1 MTKNLKINTDEINL
15 TELLL
20 TLWESKWKI
29 AAAVVIPLIATI
41 YYQLIQTNNFTAMTE
56 IRPIGSLEMNR
67 YLNFNNLITNADTNV
82 DTNANADTNADT
94 NNNTN
99 VNEIKG
105 KFSKLTSSKFLNL
118 YIDVLNDKS
127 VFEDAIHKFNLLE
140 ASQYNNDK
148 EYNEAIIRLASSI
161 KILSPLVSS
170 KEKKGNLE
178 TSYHTINFTYHD
190 AEKWK
195 NVLIYVDE
203 LANKRIKKNIL
214 EEYYSTFSF
223 LKDKQKFKLEDT
235 LTEIDNLY
243 IDYDIQAFNRISYLT
258 EQSEIAK
265 KLGIK
270 KNTIEVETFSN
281 QNVLLSNINIDS
293 PFYLRGYEAI
303 DKEIELIKSRDNKK
317 AFIKGLFELEQKKRA
332 IEEDKTLERIK
343 LIFQSTLSEDDKSF
357 FGASINAITT
367 KFLYKNV
374 KKPLGLAIVI
384 GLITGI
390 FYVLISNVFKSLK
403 VIKKN

>member
-1 MTKNLKINTDEINL
+1 M
-15 TELLL
+15 
-20 TLWESKWKI
+20 
-29 AAAVVIPLIATI
+29 
-41 YYQLIQTNNFTAMTE
+41 
-56 IRPIGSLEMNR
+56 
-67 YLNFNNLITNADTNV
+67 
-82 DTNANADTNADT
+82 
-94 NNNTN
+94 
-99 VNEIKG
+99 
-105 KFSKLTSSKFLNL
+105 
-118 YIDVLNDKS
+118 
-127 VFEDAIHKFNLLE
+127 
-140 ASQYNNDK
+140 
-148 EYNEAIIRLASSI
+148 
-161 KILSPLVSS
+161 
-170 KEKKGNLE
+170 
-178 TSYHTINFTYHD
+178 
-190 AEKWK
+190 
-195 NVLIYVDE
+195 IYVDE

-223 LKDKQKFKLEDT
+223 LKDKQKFKLEDI

-281 QNVLLSNINIDS
+281 KNLLLSNINIDS

-303 DKEIELIKSRDNKK
+303 DKEIELIQSRDNKK
-317 AFIKGLFELEQKKRA
+317 AFIKGLFGLEQKKRA
-332 IEEDKTLERIK
+332 IEEDKTIERIK

-367 KFLYKNV
+367 KFLYKNG

-390 FYVLISNVFKSLK
+390 FYVLISNVLKSPK
-403 VIKKN
+403 VIKKKTD